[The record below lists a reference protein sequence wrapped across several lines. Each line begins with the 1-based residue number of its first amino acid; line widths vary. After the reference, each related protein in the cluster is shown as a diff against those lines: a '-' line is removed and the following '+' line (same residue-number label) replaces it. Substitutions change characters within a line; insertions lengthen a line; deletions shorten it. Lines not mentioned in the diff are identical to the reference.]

1 MLESMRNCHYC
12 SLCGGAFDSVFFL
25 QQIGVVQAYKL
36 VKFTR
41 QLMRVAGLVKYDFD
55 IANRVYFNKDENVRE
70 CMKDIF
76 GEEVEM
82 LDFFAQSEEARQK
95 INQWVEDITHDKI
108 KEFATSDAINGRTR
122 MALVNRLR
130 T

>member
-1 MLESMRNCHYC
+1 
-12 SLCGGAFDSVFFL
+12 
-25 QQIGVVQAYKL
+25 
-36 VKFTR
+36 
-41 QLMRVAGLVKYDFD
+41 MRVAGLVKYDFD

-76 GEEVEM
+76 GEDVEM